1 MKIRA
6 ILADDEPLA
15 RSRLRS
21 LLAREPDVEL
31 VAECADGDATVA
43 AVRAHRPDVLFLDVQ
58 MPGRDG
64 FGVLEALAGEPLPQV
79 VFVTAYD
86 QHALRAFEARAL
98 DYLLKPFKQARLAET
113 VRRLR
118 ERLAPRPGAAPAP
131 APAPAPD
138 LARQLRELLAEVR
151 PPAPAPTLS
160 RLAVRTNERVL
171 FVRVPD
177 LDYLESAGNYVVLHC
192 GKENHVIRETL
203 AALESQLPPG
213 FLRISRSVI
222 VNLDRVKELQ
232 AMAAG
237 EHVVILRDGRSLAM
251 TRGLREVEE
260 RLRFA

>member
-6 ILADDEPLA
+6 IIADDEPLA

-21 LLAREPDVEL
+21 LLAREADVEL
-31 VAECADGDATVA
+31 VAECADGDAAVA
-43 AVRAHRPDVLFLDVQ
+43 AVREHRPDVLFLDVQ

-64 FGVLEALAGEPLPQV
+64 FGVLAALAGEPLPQV

-98 DYLLKPFKQARLAET
+98 DYLLKPFKQARFEET
-113 VRRLR
+113 VRRVR
-118 ERLAPRPGAAPAP
+118 ERLAPRPGAGPGPQADG
-131 APAPAPD
+131 D
-138 LARQLRELLAEVR
+138 LSRQLRELLAEVR
-151 PPAPAPTLS
+151 PAPPTLT
-160 RLAVRTNERVL
+160 RLAVKTNERVL

-177 LDYLESAGNYVVLHC
+177 IDYLESAGNYVVLHC
-192 GKENHVIRETL
+192 GKENHVIRETM
-203 AALESQLPPG
+203 AALESQLPAG

-222 VNLDRVKELQ
+222 VNLDRIKELQ

-237 EHVVILRDGRSLAM
+237 EHVVILRDGRQLGM

-260 RLRFA
+260 KLRFG

>member
-6 ILADDEPLA
+6 IIADDEPLA

-21 LLAREPDVEL
+21 LLAREPDGEL
-31 VAECADGDATVA
+31 VAECADGDAAVA
-43 AVRAHRPDVLFLDVQ
+43 AVRQHRPDVLFLDVQ

-98 DYLLKPFKQARLAET
+98 DYLLKPFKQSRFEET
-113 VRRLR
+113 VRRVR
-118 ERLAPRPGAAPAP
+118 ERLAARPGPSP
-131 APAPAPD
+131 GPDPD
-138 LARQLRELLAEVR
+138 LSRQLRELLAESR
-151 PPAPAPTLS
+151 PAAPTLS
-160 RLAVRTNERVL
+160 RLAVKTNERIT

-203 AALESQLPPG
+203 STLETQLPAG

-237 EHVVILRDGRSLAM
+237 EHVVILRDGRQLAM

-260 RLRFA
+260 KLRFA

>member
-1 MKIRA
+1 MKLRA

-31 VAECADGDATVA
+31 VAECADGDAAVA
-43 AVRAHRPDVLFLDVQ
+43 AVRAHRPDVLFLDIQ

-98 DYLLKPFKQARLAET
+98 DYLLKPFKQSRLAET
-113 VRRLR
+113 VVRLR
-118 ERLAPRPGAAPAP
+118 ERLAPRPGPAAAAAPRA
-131 APAPAPD
+131 D

-151 PPAPAPTLS
+151 PPAPTLS
-160 RLAVRTNERVL
+160 RLAVKTHERVL

-177 LDYLESAGNYVVLHC
+177 IDYLESAGNYVVLHC
-192 GKENHVIRETL
+192 GKENHVIRETM
-203 AALESQLPPG
+203 ATLESQLPAG

-222 VNLDRVKELQ
+222 VNLDRVRELQ

-251 TRGLREVEE
+251 TRGLRE
-260 RLRFA
+260 